1 MQVRRALP
9 LAVWLMAVWLHGCAG
24 GSGSSGFDVSNENT
38 AIQQVLNEQ
47 RCVARDG
54 LTICPAGSIAGPPT
68 PTPTA
73 TRRPT
78 ALATA
83 TVTATAGATPAATA
97 TRVAAPTATPTPSAP
112 PPAATATPRSGAP
125 GVDTAL
131 DGATSVACTRVGADA
146 PCTFVLPF
154 VPFGFPADAVYAVAV
169 RVDSSGRWSVGPAL
183 TANGPAEGSSFDA
196 PVAVPST
203 QAPGGTVQLAVLVFL
218 PPAPALPEEVQ
229 QLADSGASFA
239 FVTSEVAV
247 QAQAAGS
254 GRGVTLTPHR
264 GRR

>member
-1 MQVRRALP
+1 MQVRHVLP

-24 GSGSSGFDVSNENT
+24 GSGSSGFDVSGENT
-38 AIQQVLNEQ
+38 AIQQALNEQ

-54 LTICPAGSIAGPPT
+54 LTICPAGPTAGQPT
-68 PTPTA
+68 RTPTA
-73 TRRPT
+73 TLPPT
-78 ALATA
+78 PRATA
-83 TVTATAGATPAATA
+83 TVTATPGATPAATA
-97 TRVAAPTATPTPSAP
+97 TRVGAPTPTPSSP

-131 DGATSVACTRVGADA
+131 DGATSVACTQVAANA

-154 VPFGFPADAVYAVAV
+154 APFGFPADAVYAVAV

-196 PVAVPST
+196 PVAVPAT
-203 QAPGGTVQLAVLVFL
+203 QAPGGSVQLAVLVFL
-218 PPAPALPEEVQ
+218 PPVPALPEEVP

-239 FVTSEVAV
+239 FVTPEVAV
-247 QAQAAGS
+247 QAQAGAS
-254 GRGVTLTPHR
+254 SP
-264 GRR
+264 

>member
-1 MQVRRALP
+1 MQVRRVLP

-24 GSGSSGFDVSNENT
+24 GSGSSGFDVSAENT

-47 RCVARDG
+47 RCIARDG
-54 LTICPAGSIAGPPT
+54 LTICPAGPTAGPPT

-73 TRRPT
+73 TRPPT

-97 TRVAAPTATPTPSAP
+97 TRVATPAPSSP

-131 DGATSVACTRVGADA
+131 DGATSVVCTQVGADA

-169 RVDSSGRWSVGPAL
+169 RLDSNGRWSVGPAL
-183 TANGPAEGSSFDA
+183 TANGPAQGSSFDA
-196 PVAVPST
+196 PVAVPAT
-203 QAPGGTVQLAVLVFL
+203 QAPAVTVQLAVLVFL

-239 FVTSEVAV
+239 FVTPEVAL

-254 GRGVTLTPHR
+254 P
-264 GRR
+264 